1 MSKSGD
7 DNPKTPT
14 HRAEDAQVRA
24 IRNEDKII
32 QLRRKDHESL
42 HKQRNAAEA
51 APNDF
56 DPDPTAA

>member
-7 DNPKTPT
+7 DNRKTPT
-14 HRAEDAQVRA
+14 HRADDAQVRA

-32 QLRRKDHESL
+32 QLRRKDRGNL
-42 HKQRNAAEA
+42 HRQRSVAEA
-51 APNDF
+51 APEEF